1 MDMRMSRSSCSPSVI
16 LILSALALASTA
28 SAQTNYIGV
37 TGFAD
42 IRQFGTS
49 NGCCFAGY
57 GDVSLDATGA
67 GGGLRIGTYLHP
79 RWSLELGVDVAT
91 KETVDIEDQVRILI
105 FPPPRVRDLKA
116 STSFVDV
123 TTLVG
128 FHPPS
133 IGRVKLGYRVGFSF
147 VHATY
152 KSDYP
157 GYYPQPLA
165 VFTDSR
171 ITNVPSPITLPSPTV
186 IVPPISSLTQKQ
198 NTGALAFGF
207 DAAINLTTHL
217 AVAPELRAMVFSTPS
232 IGPGVFLIR
241 PGVGVRWNF

>member
-1 MDMRMSRSSCSPSVI
+1 MLISAAAMLFPSN
-16 LILSALALASTA
+16 A
-28 SAQTNYIGV
+28 SAQTTNYIGI

-91 KETVDIEDQVRILI
+91 KETVEIEDQVRILI

-116 STSFVDV
+116 STSFADV
-123 TTLVG
+123 TTMVG
-128 FHPPS
+128 YHPPAA
-133 IGRVKLGYRVGFSF
+133 GRVRLGYRVGFSF

-165 VFTDSR
+165 LFSDSR
-171 ITNVPSPITLPSPTV
+171 ISAVPPGNLPSPTV
-186 IVPPISSLTQKQ
+186 IVPPIVALTQKQ

-207 DAAINLTTHL
+207 DASINFTRRL
-217 AVAPELRAMVFSTPS
+217 AVTPELRAMVFSTPN

>member
-1 MDMRMSRSSCSPSVI
+1 MPRTFGSLSVVVM
-16 LILSALALASTA
+16 LSSALALASAA
-28 SAQTNYIGV
+28 SAQTNYVGV

-42 IRQFGTS
+42 IRQFGSS

-57 GDVSLDATGA
+57 GDVSLDATGV

-105 FPPPRVRDLKA
+105 FPPPRLRDLKA

-123 TTLVG
+123 TTMIG
-128 FHPPS
+128 YHPPAA
-133 IGRVKLGYRVGFSF
+133 GRVRLGYRVGFSF

-165 VFTDSR
+165 LFSDSR
-171 ITNVPSPITLPSPTV
+171 ISVVAPGNLPSPTL
-186 IVPPISSLTQKQ
+186 IVPPIVALTQKQ

-207 DAAINLTTHL
+207 DASINFTRHL
-217 AVAPELRAMVFSTPS
+217 AVTPELRAMVFSTPS

-241 PGVGVRWNF
+241 PGVGVRWSF